1 MIDICP
7 TLEENFLKVLY
18 DHTAGDPM
26 RADVKW
32 TNLSRRE
39 IAKRLTAM
47 GTPVSRNIVSSLL
60 RKHGYRRRKAQKK
73 KTMGPRN
80 PNRNAQFENIARL
93 KKEYLKAGLPVIS
106 MDTKKKELLG
116 NFYRDGKIDTQETI
130 ETNDH
135 DFGSAGAG
143 VVIPH
148 SLYDVG
154 KNKGFIHLNTSHD
167 TSELACDSLAAWW
180 DQQGRAD
187 YPQAQKLLVLC
198 DGGGSNSA
206 TMYLFKED
214 LQKLASRLGI
224 EIRVAHYPPYCSKYN
239 PIEHRL
245 FPHLTRACRGVIFHT
260 LETVRYYMAK
270 AETTTGMRVKVS
282 ILDKVYATGRKCAA
296 GFKKTMKIVFDSFLP
311 KWNYTAVPEP
321 V

>member
-1 MIDICP
+1 MALTTDRISVLRGRPPVRAGGRRGFRTAHCWLVRSLGYGFGFIP
-7 TLEENFLKVLY
+7 FL
-18 DHTAGDPM
+18 
-26 RADVKW
+26 R
-32 TNLSRRE
+32 SRPPF
-39 IAKRLTAM
+39 
-47 GTPVSRNIVSSLL
+47 GTDS
-60 RKHGYRRRKAQKK
+60 
-73 KTMGPRN
+73 
-80 PNRNAQFENIARL
+80 
-93 KKEYLKAGLPVIS
+93 
-106 MDTKKKELLG
+106 
-116 NFYRDGKIDTQETI
+116 

-296 GFKKTMKIVFDSFLP
+296 GFKKAMKIVFDSFLP

>member
-1 MIDICP
+1 
-7 TLEENFLKVLY
+7 LKVLE

-26 RADVKW
+26 RAEVKW
-32 TNLSRRE
+32 TNLSRGQISR
-39 IAKRLTAM
+39 RLGEL
-47 GTPVSRNIVSSLL
+47 GTPASRQVVSKLL
-60 RKHGYRRRKAQKK
+60 RKNRYRRRKALKK

-93 KKEYLKAGLPVIS
+93 KKRYLKAGLPVLS

-116 NFYRDGKIDTQETI
+116 NFYRDGKIETQGTI

-135 DFGSAGAG
+135 DFGSAGSG
-143 VVIPH
+143 TVIPH

-154 KNKGFIHLNTSHD
+154 KNQGFVNLNTSHD
-167 TSELACDSLAAWW
+167 TSELACDSIAAWW

-187 YPQAQKLLVLC
+187 YPRAKKLLVLC

-214 LQKLASRLGI
+214 LQKLANRLGI

-245 FPHLTRACRGVIFHT
+245 FPHLTRACRGVIFRT
-260 LETVRYYMAK
+260 LKTVQYYMSK
-270 AETTTGMRVKVS
+270 AGTTTGLKVKVN
-282 ILDKVYATGRKCAA
+282 ILDKAYQTGRKYAV
-296 GFKKTMKIVFDSFLP
+296 GFKKSMRIVFDKVLP
-311 KWNYTAVPEP
+311 KWNYRAVPEP
-321 V
+321 A

>member
-1 MIDICP
+1 LIAVSP
-7 TLEENFLKVLY
+7 ALEENFFKVLQ

-26 RADVKW
+26 RAEVKW
-32 TNLSRRE
+32 TNLSRGQ
-39 IAKRLTAM
+39 ISHRLGEL
-47 GTPVSRNIVSSLL
+47 GTPASRQVVSQLL
-60 RKHGYRRRKAQKK
+60 RKHRYRRRKALKK
-73 KTMGPRN
+73 TTMGPRN

-93 KKEYLKAGLPVIS
+93 KKRYLKAGRPVLS

-135 DFGSAGAG
+135 DFGSAAVGK
-143 VVIPH
+143 VIPH
-148 SLYDVG
+148 GLYDVG
-154 KNKGFIHLNTSHD
+154 KNQGYIHLNTSHD
-167 TSELACDSLAAWW
+167 TSELACDSIAAWW
-180 DQQGRAD
+180 EKEGRAD
-187 YPQAQKLLVLC
+187 YPRAKKLLLLC

-214 LQKLASRLGI
+214 LQKLANRLGI

-260 LETVRYYMAK
+260 LEIVRYYMAK
-270 AETTTGMRVKVS
+270 AETTTGLKVKVS
-282 ILDKVYATGRKCAA
+282 ILEKVYETGRKYAA
-296 GFKKTMKIVFDSFLP
+296 GFKKTMKIVFDKLLP
-311 KWNYTAVPEP
+311 KWNYRAIPEP